1 MKDTKVK
8 RIRQKIAML
17 KRQFL
22 QGGTGVF
29 DQVLGDQEIAA
40 VADELVEPH
49 RERIYPP
56 LDTLR
61 LFVGQVLS
69 ADRACQDVVGRRLS
83 ERVAQ
88 GQPVSALNTGSYC
101 DARQRLPIKLPVTLG
116 SMIGERLES
125 MTPSAWR
132 WQGRCVKLF
141 DGTTITMPDTP
152 SNQQTYPQ
160 SPEQKPGLGFPI
172 ARIGALIGLTSG
184 AILGYQVAACKGKG
198 TGEQSLLANLLD
210 HLNDGDVLLADALLA
225 TWWIIH
231 GANSRGVDVVMPQHG
246 MRITDFTQGRR
257 LGKHDHLVQWARPP
271 KLKAMSV
278 EEYTRYP
285 EFITMREVEVNGRI
299 LVTTLLDP
307 GAVTAQSLGALYKM
321 RWNIEV
327 DFRTIKATLEMDVL
341 RCKSQPMVDKEIAVY
356 ILAYNL
362 VRWAM
367 AKAALLADV
376 LPRVLSFAGAKRV
389 LCAFADQLRRTSG
402 ENVCT
407 MIATVTSCIATLR
420 LPHRPDRIEPRA
432 KKRRPKNLPLL
443 TVPRQ
448 VARDLIYAQ
457 RELNRVP

>member
-8 RIRQKIAML
+8 RIRQNIAML
-17 KRQFL
+17 KQQFL

-29 DQVLGDQEIAA
+29 DQFLGDQEIAT

-88 GQPVSALNTGSYC
+88 GQSVSALNTGSYC

-116 SMIGERLES
+116 SMIGERLE
-125 MTPSAWR
+125 MTSPSAWR
-132 WQGRCVKLF
+132 WHGRCVKLF

-160 SPEQKPGLGFPI
+160 SSEQKPGLGFPI
-172 ARIGALIGLTSG
+172 ARIGALIGLNSG

-210 HLNDGDVLLADALLA
+210 HLNGGDVLLADALLA

-231 GANSRGVDVVMPQHG
+231 GASSRGADVVMAQHG
-246 MRITDFTQGRR
+246 KRITDFTQGRR
-257 LGKHDHLVQWARPP
+257 LGKNDHLVQWARPP
-271 KLKAMSV
+271 KPKAMSA
-278 EEYTRYP
+278 EEYASYP
-285 EFITMREVEVNGRI
+285 ESITMREVEVNGRI
-299 LVTTLLDP
+299 LVTTMLDP
-307 GAVTAQSLGALYKM
+307 KAVTAQSLGALYKM

-376 LPRVLSFAGAKRV
+376 LPRALSFAGAKRL
-389 LCAFADQLRRTSG
+389 LCTFADQLRRTSG
-402 ENVCT
+402 DQVRTLIE
-407 MIATVTSCIATLR
+407 TVTACIATLR
-420 LPHRPDRIEPRA
+420 LPYRPDRVEPRA

-457 RELNRVP
+457 RLLNRVP